1 MVSTVARVKRASLF
15 RAFPAHPNTTMV
27 KFIEKFRFWIIGIF
41 LAANLLGGWGKWS
54 DLFQDTAVECFGLPL
69 RVAGGELPVRD
80 FCPTYGVL
88 GYLITGNIFKLG
100 FQPAST
106 LFVINAI
113 LLISILY
120 AMEAWS
126 KMFLSKVQRTI
137 LHLFVLVCLMFTD
150 RHYRLS
156 SYIFGYSQANI
167 YAIAILM
174 WLLVVIKAA
183 LSKNNPVWPW
193 AGVGALAVALPL
205 IKMEYGPAAAAGGI
219 LVLLDRLIRQGWKGF
234 HVPFLAVL
242 CGSFLVL
249 IPIFIQYGH
258 AMSWSIFLPD
268 FDLQMAAK
276 RRADGFLLHPTGFMY
291 ARCVLLFICFWLVAF
306 RMSGI
311 PFRFNRLAEPGA
323 FLMFLLLLA
332 SFDVLAGRKHLTDT
346 FHLCAMILTPMV
358 LLLILFTRISHVRIK
373 GGLSRRQTVLLITAA
388 VSQMALLRG
397 YLNGVYYFMQYLI
410 LPSACLLCWFFFRGA
425 KQLLRLAGA
434 SFPLKLSWR
443 FATLYM
449 LLMVW
454 GSFGAFKL
462 YHDKSFQIKTE
473 WGSFWYFE
481 KPPDP
486 ICEAAEWVKNHSKST
501 DRIYTNLGEISVFSS
516 RLNAAYYEHEVY
528 MGLHSILYR
537 EKKRFSEEDERD
549 VRSFRD
555 GKFKFA
561 VLKRSS
567 QETHLHTGRH
577 FGKTLYSQIK
587 NHLTYQK
594 TLMYPDIPGTNF
606 KVWLEIYGNPD

>member
-1 MVSTVARVKRASLF
+1 MI
-15 RAFPAHPNTTMV
+15 MV
-27 KFIEKFRFWIIGIF
+27 KFIEKFRFWIIGVF
-41 LAANLLGGWGKWS
+41 LAANLFWGWGKWS
-54 DLFQDTAVECFGLPL
+54 DLFQDTTVECFSLPL

-88 GYLITGNIFKLG
+88 GYLISGNIFKLG

-106 LFVINAI
+106 LFVINVL

-120 AMEAWS
+120 AMETWS
-126 KMFLSKVQRTI
+126 KMFLSKFQRTI
-137 LHLFVLVCLMFTD
+137 LHLFVLACLMFTD
-150 RHYRLS
+150 QHYRLS
-156 SYIFGYSQANI
+156 SYVFGYSQANI

-174 WLLVVIKAA
+174 WLIAAIKAA
-183 LSKNNPVWPW
+183 LSRGSPVLPW
-193 AGVGALAVALPL
+193 AGVGACAVALPL
-205 IKMEYGPAAAAGGI
+205 IKIEYGPAAAAGAI

-234 HVPFLAVL
+234 YRPFLAVL

-249 IPIFIQYGH
+249 IPILILYGPS
-258 AMSWSIFLPD
+258 MSWNIFLPD

-276 RRADGFLLHPTGFMY
+276 KRADGFLYHPTLFVY
-291 ARCVLLFICFWLVAF
+291 ARCALLFICFWLVAF
-306 RMSGI
+306 RMNGI

-323 FLMFLLLLA
+323 FLIFLFLLA
-332 SFDVLAGRKHLTDT
+332 SFYVLAGRKHLTDT
-346 FHLCAMILTPMV
+346 FHICALILTPMV
-358 LLLILFTRISHVRIK
+358 FLLILFTRIWHVRIK

-397 YLNGVYYFMQYLI
+397 YMNGVYYFMQYLI
-410 LPSACLLCWFFFRGA
+410 LPSACLLCWFFFRGT
-425 KQLLRLAGA
+425 KQLLRLAGT

-449 LLMVW
+449 LLIAW

-462 YHDKSFQIKTE
+462 YHDKSFRVQTE
-473 WGSFWYFE
+473 WGSFWYFNQ
-481 KPPDP
+481 PHLP
-486 ICEAAEWVKNHSKST
+486 IGKAAEWIKNHSKPA
-501 DRIYTNLGEISVFSS
+501 DRVYTNLGEISVFSS

-528 MGLHSILYR
+528 MGLHSNLYH

-561 VLKRSS
+561 VLKRSNK
-567 QETHLHTGRH
+567 EGHLHTGRD

-587 NHLTYQK
+587 NHLTHQK
-594 TLMYPDIPGTNF
+594 TLMYPDIPGEKF